1 MALVPD
7 NPSPKLMIILSRA
20 YRSIADFLESGLV
33 MHGIPSS
40 DFWIVEVLLHKG
52 PLAISAITQK
62 ASVTNAAVKKTVNRL
77 RHRGLVKSDGELFEL
92 TDDGRKLV
100 TGIYEQHKKDIE
112 AVLGSLSIAERRHL
126 HDMLKKIGLE
136 ADRLQHERS
145 RKRRTGLAPWQLRRA
160 TEYISEHLA
169 RQARLKEV
177 AEQTGLSESQFGRAF
192 KVSMGI
198 SPHKWLIGMRISE
211 AQELL
216 KEGNLSL
223 AEIAVATGFAEQ
235 SHFTRVFKEIVGVSP
250 GIWQRQNR
258 A

>member
-1 MALVPD
+1 MSDDPGPLITIV
-7 NPSPKLMIILSRA
+7 LSRA
-20 YRSIADFLESGLV
+20 YRSVADFLESGLV
-33 MHGIPSS
+33 MHGIPSD

-52 PLAISAITQK
+52 PLAISAIAQK
-62 ASVTNAAVKKTVNRL
+62 APVTNAVAKKTVKRL
-77 RHRGLVKSDGELFEL
+77 KHRGLVKSDGEMFEL

-100 TGIYEQHKKDIE
+100 AGIYEQHKKDIE
-112 AVLGSLSIAERRHL
+112 AVLGRLSVGQRRQL
-126 HDMLKKIGLE
+126 HEMLKKIGLE
-136 ADRLQHERS
+136 ADRLQRERS
-145 RKRRTGLAPWQLRRA
+145 KNKKAGLAPWQLRRA

-169 RQARLKEV
+169 HPARMKEI
-177 AEQTGLSESQFGRAF
+177 AELTGLSESQFGRAF
-192 KVSMGI
+192 KLSMGI

-216 KEGNLSL
+216 KEGKLSL
-223 AEIAVATGFAEQ
+223 AEIAIVTGFAEQ

>member
-1 MALVPD
+1 MSEDPG
-7 NPSPKLMIILSRA
+7 PMITVILSRA
-20 YRSIADFLESGLV
+20 YRSISDYLESGLL
-33 MHGIPSS
+33 MRGIPSS
-40 DFWIVEVLLHKG
+40 DFYIVEVLLHKG
-52 PLAISAITQK
+52 PLEISAIAQK
-62 ASVTNAAVKKTVNRL
+62 TSVTKNAVKKMLNHL
-77 RHRGLVKSDGELFEL
+77 RNRGLVKPHGEMFEL

-100 TGIYEQHKKDIE
+100 ADVYEQHKKDIE

-126 HDMLKKIGLE
+126 HEMLKKIGF
-136 ADRLQHERS
+136 AAARLHHERS
-145 RKRRTGLAPWQLRRA
+145 KNKKTGLAPWQLRRA

-169 RQARLKEV
+169 HPARMKEI
-177 AEQTGLSESQFGRAF
+177 AELTGLSESHFGRAF
-192 KVSMGI
+192 KLSMGT

-216 KEGNLSL
+216 KEGKLSL
-223 AEIAVATGFAEQ
+223 GEIAIAMGFAEQ